1 MNSCQKSAIAGCVV
15 ILLWSIAGLIVN
27 PDFAIGD
34 EATSKLVLGVDMNGW
49 HAVSGFLVV
58 VPVLAVLRNEELLP
72 WVMLAAAAGL
82 FATAGWALFSEYP
95 AGGLFYF
102 PNRVGDVLLHLG
114 TTAIFAY
121 GAWVGLSRRA
131 ADHPAAGPA

>member
-1 MNSCQKSAIAGCVV
+1 MSVCQKSAIVGCVAV
-15 ILLWSIAGLIVN
+15 SLWSIAGLIVN
-27 PDFAIGD
+27 PNFAIGE
-34 EATSKLVLGVDMNGW
+34 EATSELVLWVDMNGW

-72 WVMLAAAAGL
+72 WVMLAAAVGL
-82 FATAGWALFSEYP
+82 LATAGWALFTEYP

-121 GAWVGLSRRA
+121 GAWAGLSRRE
-131 ADHPAAGPA
+131 ADHPAAGRA